1 MILSRPKISLHK
13 SDKYGKGTSETLALA
28 KGSNTHPTT
37 NLSGTTIN
45 ITNNNSIPNF
55 KSCEISNL
63 TIKRD
68 IDSLE
73 INWAVNNSKSPQFS
87 YTIELYNNS
96 SFSGT
101 PINSYSEIKPQARQA
116 KLKISNFSS
125 GAVYLKMF
133 IYDIFDMRSNELTNV
148 ITGILSNEFPDIID
162 INNNVDISITPN
174 PAFNSFFIN
183 GLNEIAKI
191 SIFDLNGKLI
201 YRNVSNNYHIDIK
214 DYQSGIY
221 IVKIESANE
230 TVIRK
235 LIKQ

>member
-1 MILSRPKISLHK
+1 
-13 SDKYGKGTSETLALA
+13 
-28 KGSNTHPTT
+28 
-37 NLSGTTIN
+37 
-45 ITNNNSIPNF
+45 
-55 KSCEISNL
+55 
-63 TIKRD
+63 
-68 IDSLE
+68 
-73 INWAVNNSKSPQFS
+73 
-87 YTIELYNNS
+87 
-96 SFSGT
+96 
-101 PINSYSEIKPQARQA
+101 
-116 KLKISNFSS
+116 
-125 GAVYLKMF
+125 MF